1 MFDRKPIDEAVSA
14 DATGVFRCASCSA
27 ALFQASAKFDS
38 GTGYPSF
45 WAALQQKVAERILTT
60 YGQER
65 TQVRCASC
73 KAHLGHLFADER
85 TPTAVRYCIRREA
98 IHADASV

>member
-1 MFDRKPIDEAVSA
+1 MFDRKPIGAAAAA
-14 DATGVFRCASCSA
+14 DATGVFRCSACSA
-27 ALFQASAKFDS
+27 ALFKARAKFDS

-45 WAALQQKVAERILTT
+45 WAALPDRVEERLLTT

-73 KAHLGHLFADER
+73 GAHLGHRFADER
-85 TPTAVRYCIRREA
+85 TPSAVRYCIRGDA
-98 IHADASV
+98 IYAGESS

>member
-1 MFDRKPIDEAVSA
+1 MFNRKPIGTTASA
-14 DATGVFRCASCSA
+14 DATGVYCCSSCSA
-27 ALFQASAKFDS
+27 ALFEAHTKFDS

-45 WAALQQKVAERILTT
+45 WAAMPERVEERLLTT

-73 KAHLGHLFADER
+73 GAHLGHRFADER
-85 TPTAVRYCIRREA
+85 TPSAVRYCIRDDA
-98 IHADASV
+98 IHARKPA